1 MKRDLPLTPFGGFTK
16 LTFVTRSLVRGDRII
31 VIGFNRKERKIIQP
45 HMEQPMENRREESG
59 AGSEPPLDLR
69 FCGW

>member
-1 MKRDLPLTPFGGFTK
+1 
-16 LTFVTRSLVRGDRII
+16 VRGDRII

-69 FCGW
+69 FCGWWRLFLRLL